1 MAALSA
7 PRNTVERSGVLREP
21 PVKGSTT
28 IYQGALVAIDSTG
41 YLVPAA
47 TATTLKVIGRAE
59 QTVDNSAGA
68 DGALRCRVTSGIFR
82 WDNSASSDAIALSDV
97 GADCYAV
104 DDHTVA
110 KTSGTSTRSVAGKI
124 HDVDASGVWVRTI

>member
-7 PRNTVERSGVLREP
+7 PRNTPERRGALREP
-21 PVKGSTT
+21 PVKASTV
-28 IYQGALVAIDSTG
+28 IHQGALVAIDATG
-41 YLVPAA
+41 YAVPAA
-47 TATTLKVIGRAE
+47 TATILKVIGRAE
-59 QTVDNSAGA
+59 QSADNSAGA
-68 DGALRCRVTSGIFR
+68 DGAIRVRVEAGIFR
-82 WDNSASSDAIALSDV
+82 WDNSGSTDAIALSDV

-110 KTSGTSTRSVAGKI
+110 KTSGTNTRSVAGKI